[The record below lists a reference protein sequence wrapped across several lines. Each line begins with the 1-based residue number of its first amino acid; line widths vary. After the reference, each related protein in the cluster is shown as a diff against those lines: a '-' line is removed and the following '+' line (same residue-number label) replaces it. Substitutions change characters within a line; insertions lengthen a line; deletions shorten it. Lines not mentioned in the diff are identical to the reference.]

1 MLAGAT
7 PVLVHNCGGQVE
19 YGGNELSQAVI
30 QERLKT
36 GNKANNFAAVRYT
49 DADGVS
55 QIAVAV
61 SSKGLGNHA
70 ERKLLREYGDS
81 ITEAY
86 SEFQPCTGTNKCRS
100 RLAEAGIPTTWTWG
114 WTTSAEGAAA
124 RSAKGKAVTSM
135 FRDAISGN
143 W

>member
-1 MLAGAT
+1 RTPGDQAEQAT
-7 PVLVHNCGGQVE
+7 RTTQPWPVAACRRSVTGQP
-19 YGGNELSQAVI
+19 
-30 QERLKT
+30 
-36 GNKANNFAAVRYT
+36 
-49 DADGVS
+49 
-55 QIAVAV
+55 
-61 SSKGLGNHA
+61 LGNHA

>member
-1 MLAGAT
+1 MCRSLARSRKLWKRRVRLAGSRGP
-7 PVLVHNCGGQVE
+7 PVGVV
-19 YGGNELSQAVI
+19 
-30 QERLKT
+30 KT
-36 GNKANNFAAVRYT
+36 GNKSNNFAAVRYT
-49 DADGVS
+49 DASGDS

-70 ERKLLREYGDS
+70 ERKLLRQYGDS

-135 FRDAISGN
+135 FKDAISGD